1 MSQGFIEDHNN
12 NKNNEEEEDD
22 FLQFV
27 EESTQHTLLNKCS
40 TFLKSLAGEQ
50 VAAAVL
56 NVDMVGSTKMSF
68 FLSSMELERIVK
80 LFWHEMSLAIESND
94 GLVFKYVGDA
104 VIGIFPQCK
113 NVACSHAIECALEMV
128 KRVQDTINPGLIKDT
143 VPAMGIKIGLDYG
156 KSLAVYNGDSVDLIG
171 FNISMASKIC
181 SLAGPNTVMVGQSM
195 FDIISQYEKLAGGFR
210 FSLYHNLRLARLEN
224 NLKHTVYRIY
234 SGIF

>member
-1 MSQGFIEDHNN
+1 MSQGFIENNN
-12 NKNNEEEEDD
+12 NKNLEEQEE

-27 EESTQHTLLNKCS
+27 EESAQYTLLNKCS
-40 TFLKSLAGEQ
+40 TLLKPLAGEQ

-68 FLSSMELERIVK
+68 FLSSTELERMVK
-80 LFWHEMSLAIESND
+80 LFWREMSMAIESND

-113 NVACSHAIECALEMV
+113 NVACTHAIECALEMV
-128 KRVQDTINPGLIKDT
+128 RRVQDTINPRLIKDM

-156 KSLAVYNGDSVDLIG
+156 KSVAVFNGDSADLIG

-181 SLAGPNTVMVGQSM
+181 SLARPNTVMVGQSM
-195 FDIISQYEKLAGGFR
+195 FDIISQSKKLAGAFR
-210 FSLYHNLRLARLEN
+210 FSVYHNLRLARLEN
-224 NLKHTVYRIY
+224 NLKHTVYRLY
-234 SGIF
+234 SGVF